1 MKTAA
6 WLTAAGVVLGAPG
19 WTFAQ
24 RSATVFTDVNLIRL
38 DQERVEPDRTVVVQG
53 DRIVAIGR
61 SGDLLLPDGA
71 DIVDGRGRFL
81 LPGLVDS
88 HVHVTTDMPWAPT
101 RPDFGDGLLY
111 LAHGVT
117 TVVNLRGTPAQLEW
131 KRRIAAG
138 ELLAPTLYTA
148 GEFVNE
154 PRVVSSEDVQREI
167 LEQAR
172 LGYDLIKF
180 HQVWEPRA
188 GLATRRGL
196 SREAYAAMFET
207 AREAGLPVVGHAPVN
222 VGLDGL
228 LASSGGALAH
238 IGELNRLH
246 LVLGVRILMATSAAA
261 LVLLGVVA
269 GWGAAALSRRMRQ
282 GSALLPRATRRARVL
297 FAGVLVTVPPLFAG
311 GLVVGPGG
319 LFYESAAWR
328 IATALVG
335 LGLVV
340 LALLAVAA
348 SARAWRDPALARHS
362 RVALVLAATSA
373 ITLALLVAL
382 GWLPFLW
389 RTSEPAIGRLA
400 VRFRDAGVGVQST
413 LVVYDALSPDGTRRV
428 VADPSF
434 AWLAPQVQ
442 ALWRQVAERR
452 SADEG
457 GGLLAPPRLPEFI
470 RMVAGVFHRRGVL
483 LLAGTD
489 AMGVPLVAP
498 GSSLVREL
506 HLLQLSGL
514 TPYEALRTATVNP
527 AMFLRQGG
535 EFGTLAVGARADLLL
550 LDRDPLESVS
560 ALDRPA
566 GVIARGRWL
575 PRERLE
581 EMLSALR

>member
-1 MKTAA
+1 VKTAA

-24 RSATVFTDVNLIRL
+24 PSATVFTDVNLIRL
-38 DQERVEPDRTVVVQG
+38 DQERVESDRTVVVQG

-61 SGDLLLPDGA
+61 SGDLRVPDGA

-101 RPDFGDGLLY
+101 RADFGDGLLY

-131 KRRIAAG
+131 KQRVAAG

-154 PRVVSSEDVQREI
+154 PRVVSAADVEREV

-180 HQVWEPRA
+180 HEVWEPDA
-188 GLATRRGL
+188 GGATRRGL
-196 SREAYAAMFET
+196 SREGYDAIFEA

-222 VGLDGL
+222 LGLDGL

-246 LVLGVRILMATSAAA
+246 FVLGLRTLMATGATA

-269 GWGAAALSRRMRQ
+269 WWGAAALSRWMRQ
-282 GSALLPRATRRARVL
+282 GSALPPGTLRRARVL
-297 FAGVLVTVPPLFAG
+297 FAGVLMAVPPLFAG
-311 GLVVGPGG
+311 GLMVGPGG
-319 LFYESAAWR
+319 LFYESASWR
-328 IATALVG
+328 IATSLSGLALVM
-335 LGLVV
+335 
-340 LALLAVAA
+340 LALVAVAA
-348 SARAWRDPALARHS
+348 STRAWRDPGIARRS
-362 RVALVLAATSA
+362 KMALVLAATSGF
-373 ITLALLVAL
+373 TLVLLVAL

-400 VRFRDAGVGVQST
+400 VRFRESGVGVQST
-413 LVVYDALSPDGTRRV
+413 LVVYEALSPGGARRV

-457 GGLLAPPRLPEFI
+457 GGLPPRLAEFI

-489 AMGVPLVAP
+489 AMGVPLVTP

-527 AMFLRQGG
+527 ARFLGQGA
-535 EFGTLAVGARADLLL
+535 EFGTIAVGSRADLLL

-566 GVIARGRWL
+566 GVMARGRWL

-581 EMLSALR
+581 ELLSALR

>member
-1 MKTAA
+1 VKTAA

-24 RSATVFTDVNLIRL
+24 RSATVFTDVSLIRL

-61 SGDLLLPDGA
+61 SGALPLPDGA

-111 LAHGVT
+111 VAHGVT

-131 KRRIAAG
+131 KQRIAAG
-138 ELLAPTLYTA
+138 ELLGPTLYTA
-148 GEFVNE
+148 GEFINE
-154 PRVVSSEDVQREI
+154 PRVVSAADVQREV

-180 HQVWEPRA
+180 REIWEPGA

-196 SREAYAAMFET
+196 SREAYAAMFDA

-222 VGLDGL
+222 IGLDGL
-228 LASSGGALAH
+228 LAFSGGALAH

-246 LVLGVRILMATSAAA
+246 LVLGLRILMVTSVAG
-261 LVLLGVVA
+261 LVLLCVVA
-269 GWGAAALSRRMRQ
+269 WWGAAALARWIRR
-282 GSALLPRATRRARVL
+282 GSALPPRALRRAHVL
-297 FAGVLVTVPPLFAG
+297 FAGMLLTVPPLLAG

-319 LFYESAAWR
+319 LFYERASWR
-328 IATALVG
+328 IATSLFGLSLVAL
-335 LGLVV
+335 
-340 LALLAVAA
+340 AMLAVAA
-348 SARAWRDPALARHS
+348 SARAWRDPALSRHS
-362 RVALVLAATSA
+362 KVALVFAATSG
-373 ITLALLVAL
+373 ITLVLLVAL

-400 VRFRDAGVGVQST
+400 ERFREAGVGVQST
-413 LVVYDALSPDGTRRV
+413 LVVYDALSPDGARRV

-452 SADEG
+452 SAYE

-470 RMVAGVFHRRGVL
+470 RMVTGVFHRRGVL

-506 HLLQLSGL
+506 HLLQFSGL

-527 AMFLRQGG
+527 AIFLGQDA
-535 EFGTLAVGARADLLL
+535 EFGTIAVGARADLLL
-550 LDRDPLESVS
+550 LDSDPLESVS

-566 GVIARGRWL
+566 GVMARGRWL